1 MPKFFYEAI
10 DPAGQKVT
18 GTEEAATQDELVSGL
33 VAKGIQPL
41 KIKRLQQLEA
51 LWESRRSRFSHDNLL
66 YFTKELA
73 DLLGAGIPVER
84 AMAILAESADEE
96 QVKEL
101 IREVR
106 SQIQGGKKLSEA
118 LSAWPAIFD
127 SLYIN
132 MIRVGEMGGVLPNVL
147 SRLGD
152 FLERS
157 RETRKFIINSSIY
170 PCILLLVGILS
181 VFVLVT
187 FVVPKFGQIF
197 EDMNQPVPFATAII
211 ISASTF
217 VRQWWWVMALV
228 TILVTVGFYTW
239 IKSPEGRRQWDSIVL
254 KIPVA
259 GPFVRTVQMSRLFR
273 TLGTLLE
280 SGVPILKGISLGSEV
295 ITNSVIRK
303 AMEEVYKGVRQGRSL
318 SHLLKKSGEF
328 PSLVVHLVA
337 VGEETGK
344 LAKMLL
350 KIADDMDAK
359 IQNDTK
365 MYLAMVEPVTIVLMG
380 LVIGGIILSMLMAI
394 FGINDIAM

>member
-1 MPKFFYEAI
+1 MPRFFYEAL
-10 DPAGQKVT
+10 DAGGQKIS
-18 GTEEAATQDELVSGL
+18 GTQEAKSRDELISGL
-33 VAKGIQPL
+33 VSQGMQPL
-41 KIKRLQQLEA
+41 KIKRLQQIEA
-51 LWESRRSRFSHDNLL
+51 LWQSRRSRFSHDNLL
-66 YFTKELA
+66 YFTRELA

-84 AMAILAESADEE
+84 AMAILAESAEEE
-96 QVKEL
+96 QVQEL
-101 IREVR
+101 IKEIR
-106 SQIQGGKKLSEA
+106 SDIQGGKKLSEA
-118 LSAWPAIFD
+118 ISAWPAIFD
-127 SLYIN
+127 SLYVN
-132 MIRVGEMGGVLPNVL
+132 MVRVGEMGGVLPGVL

-170 PCILLLVGILS
+170 PCILLFVGILS

-211 ISASTF
+211 IEASTF
-217 VRQWWWVMALV
+217 VRQWWWVMAI
-228 TILVTVGFYTW
+228 ILTAAGVGFWSW
-239 IKSPEGRRQWDSIVL
+239 IKSPDGRSQWDRIVL
-254 KIPVA
+254 KLPVA

-280 SGVPILKGISLGSEV
+280 SGVPILKGISLAAEV
-295 ITNSVIRK
+295 ITNSVIRR
-303 AMEEVYKGVRQGRSL
+303 AMEDVYKGVRQGRSL
-318 SHLLKKSGEF
+318 SHLMKNTGEF

-337 VGEETGK
+337 VGEETGA

>member
-10 DPAGQKVT
+10 DPAGHKVT
-18 GTEEAATQDELVSGL
+18 GTEEAESRDELVASL
-33 VAKGIQPL
+33 VSKGVQPL
-41 KIKRLQQLEA
+41 KIKRLQQIEA
-51 LWESRRSRFSHDNLL
+51 LWQSRLSRFSHDHLL

-84 AMAILAESADEE
+84 ALAILAESAEE
-96 QVKEL
+96 AQVRKL
-101 IREVR
+101 IKDIRT
-106 SQIQGGKKLSEA
+106 QIQGGKKLSEA
-118 LSAWPAIFD
+118 LAAWPSIFD
-127 SLYIN
+127 SLYVN
-132 MIRVGEMGGVLPNVL
+132 MVRVGEMGGVLPSVL

-152 FLERS
+152 FLQRS

-170 PCILLLVGILS
+170 PTILIFVGILS
-181 VFVLVT
+181 VFILVT

-217 VRQWWWVMALV
+217 VRQWWWVIALV
-228 TILVTVGFYTW
+228 IACGAAGFYLW
-239 IKSPEGRRQWDSIVL
+239 LKSPDGRAQWDRIVL
-254 KIPVA
+254 RIPVA
-259 GPFVRTVQMSRLFR
+259 GPFVRTVQLSRLFR

-280 SGVPILKGISLGSEV
+280 SGVPILKGIALGSEV
-295 ITNSVIRK
+295 ITNSVLRS
-303 AMEEVYKGVRQGRSL
+303 AMEDVYKGVRQGRSL

-337 VGEETGK
+337 VGEETGA
-344 LAKMLL
+344 LDKMLL

-365 MYLAMVEPVTIVLMG
+365 MYLSMVEPVTIVLMG

-394 FGINDIAM
+394 FGINDINM

>member
-10 DPAGQKVT
+10 DPAGHKVT
-18 GTEEAATQDELVSGL
+18 GTEEAESRDELVASL
-33 VAKGIQPL
+33 VSKGVQPL
-41 KIKRLQQLEA
+41 KIKRLQQIEA
-51 LWESRRSRFSHDNLL
+51 LWQSRLSHFSHDHLL

-84 AMAILAESADEE
+84 ALAILAESAEE
-96 QVKEL
+96 AQVRKL
-101 IREVR
+101 IKDIRT
-106 SQIQGGKKLSEA
+106 QIQGGKKLSEA
-118 LSAWPAIFD
+118 LAAWPSIFD
-127 SLYIN
+127 SLYVN
-132 MIRVGEMGGVLPNVL
+132 MVRVGEMGGVLPSVL

-152 FLERS
+152 FLQRS

-170 PCILLLVGILS
+170 PTILIFVGILS
-181 VFVLVT
+181 VFILVT

-217 VRQWWWVMALV
+217 VRKWWWVMALAIASGV
-228 TILVTVGFYTW
+228 AGFYLW
-239 IKSPEGRRQWDSIVL
+239 LKSPDGRAQWDRIVL
-254 KIPVA
+254 RIPVA
-259 GPFVRTVQMSRLFR
+259 GPFVRTVQLSRLFR

-280 SGVPILKGISLGSEV
+280 SGVPILKGIALGSEV
-295 ITNSVIRK
+295 ITNSVLRG
-303 AMEEVYKGVRQGRSL
+303 AMEDVYKGVRQGRSL

-337 VGEETGK
+337 VGEETGA
-344 LAKMLL
+344 LDKMLL

-365 MYLAMVEPVTIVLMG
+365 MYLSMVEPVTIVLMG

-394 FGINDIAM
+394 FGINDINM